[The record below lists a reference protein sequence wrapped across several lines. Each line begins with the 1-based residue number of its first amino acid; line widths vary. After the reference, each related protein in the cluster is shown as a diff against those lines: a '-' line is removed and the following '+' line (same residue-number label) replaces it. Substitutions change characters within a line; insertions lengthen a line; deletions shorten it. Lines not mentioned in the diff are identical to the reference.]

1 MAPPRIVQCARC
13 TTKMAALEFCFQLF
27 THGRAQEKYTIP
39 STLGQL
45 VLCFHLGDLDKVL

>member
-13 TTKMAALEFCFQLF
+13 TTKMAALEFCFQRLLMA
-27 THGRAQEKYTIP
+27 GLRKMYTIP